1 MYLDNIKE
9 SIRPVSD
16 FRKDLPQFLKKMKED
31 HSPIILTQRG
41 RSVAVLIDIE
51 SYERME
57 YESQFR
63 ASYHRGLRDIEQ
75 GRVVP
80 HEQVMKEMSDIIH
93 RKKATRQ

>member
-31 HSPIILTQRG
+31 HHPIILTQRG

-63 ASYHRGLRDIEQ
+63 ASYYRGLRDIEQ
-75 GRVVP
+75 GRVVS
-80 HEQVMKEMSDIIH
+80 HEKVIKEMRDIIH
-93 RKKATRQ
+93 KKKTVR